1 MLLLM
6 PGRVAKLVRS
16 GQSLV
21 RVAQALGRDLYD
33 LAKLEARLAASAAA
47 MIAGLGVGTLVL
59 GLTAWLLIVLSL
71 VAWIANTF
79 LSLPAALLSVGVLML
94 MLAAP
99 MAFMATRLSRR
110 LGFPETRRRLDEVLR
125 GE

>member
-1 MLLLM
+1 MLVLM

-21 RVAQALGRDLYD
+21 RVAQALGRDLYG

-71 VAWIANTF
+71 VAWIADTF